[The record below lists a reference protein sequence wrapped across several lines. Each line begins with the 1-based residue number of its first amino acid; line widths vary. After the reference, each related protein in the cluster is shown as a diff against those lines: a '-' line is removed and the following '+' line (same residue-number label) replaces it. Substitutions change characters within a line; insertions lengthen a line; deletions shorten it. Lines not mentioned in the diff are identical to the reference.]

1 MQTKH
6 YEKSIPYFDR
16 LDYVSMMSQEHAYCL
31 TIEKLLKKQNLS
43 KHTNYIRIL
52 FDELTRILNHMLAIA
67 CHALDIGSM
76 SSIFWSFEER
86 ENIMEF
92 YERVSGARMHAA
104 FHRPATQFNFIL
116 EISLIHDILNFVKNC
131 YKTLNEMHNVLSY
144 NKIWKQRLINIGA
157 INSKSITSWNL
168 TGVMARSV
176 GYKKDLRLSKKH
188 SYSNYNQFSIKS
200 FLGINGDCYDRY
212 LIRMLE
218 MAESLNVI
226 NLVSNYLL
234 HNKVNKNLI
243 YQQLF
248 NKNFNLKTNN
258 YSYMEDLIEHF
269 IHWHTGITI
278 KKNITFNYIESP
290 KGEFGT
296 ILVSNGSN
304 KPKKCKIRSPS
315 YFNLHFLPQLTKI
328 QFLAELWALIGTVDI
343 IFGEIDR

>member
-1 MQTKH
+1 
-6 YEKSIPYFDR
+6 
-16 LDYVSMMSQEHAYCL
+16 
-31 TIEKLLKKQNLS
+31 
-43 KHTNYIRIL
+43 
-52 FDELTRILNHMLAIA
+52 MLAIA

-76 SSIFWSFEER
+76 SSIFWSFEEK

-144 NKIWKQRLINIGA
+144 NKIWKQRLINIGT
-157 INSKSITSWNL
+157 INSKNIISWNL

-234 HNKVNKNLI
+234 YNKVNKNLI

-278 KKNITFNYIESP
+278 KKT
-290 KGEFGT
+290 
-296 ILVSNGSN
+296 
-304 KPKKCKIRSPS
+304 
-315 YFNLHFLPQLTKI
+315 LH
-328 QFLAELWALIGTVDI
+328 LII
-343 IFGEIDR
+343 

>member
-1 MQTKH
+1 M
-6 YEKSIPYFDR
+6 
-16 LDYVSMMSQEHAYCL
+16 
-31 TIEKLLKKQNLS
+31 
-43 KHTNYIRIL
+43 
-52 FDELTRILNHMLAIA
+52 A
-67 CHALDIGSM
+67 C
-76 SSIFWSFEER
+76 
-86 ENIMEF
+86 
-92 YERVSGARMHAA
+92 
-104 FHRPATQFNFIL
+104 
-116 EISLIHDILNFVKNC
+116 
-131 YKTLNEMHNVLSY
+131 
-144 NKIWKQRLINIGA
+144 
-157 INSKSITSWNL
+157 
-168 TGVMARSV
+168 SV
-176 GYKKDLRLSKKH
+176 GYKKYLRLSKKY

-200 FLGINGDCYDRY
+200 FLGINADYYDRY

-234 HNKVNKNLI
+234 HNKINKNLI

-315 YFNLHFLPQLTKI
+315 YFNLQFLPQLTKGH
-328 QFLAELWALIGTVDI
+328 FLADLSALIGTVDI
-343 IFGEIDR
+343 VFGEIDR

>member
-1 MQTKH
+1 
-6 YEKSIPYFDR
+6 
-16 LDYVSMMSQEHAYCL
+16 
-31 TIEKLLKKQNLS
+31 
-43 KHTNYIRIL
+43 
-52 FDELTRILNHMLAIA
+52 
-67 CHALDIGSM
+67 
-76 SSIFWSFEER
+76 
-86 ENIMEF
+86 
-92 YERVSGARMHAA
+92 
-104 FHRPATQFNFIL
+104 
-116 EISLIHDILNFVKNC
+116 
-131 YKTLNEMHNVLSY
+131 MHNVLSY
-144 NKIWKQRLINIGA
+144 NKIWKQRLINIGT
-157 INSKSITSWNL
+157 INSKNIISWNL

-234 HNKVNKNLI
+234 YNKVNKNLI

-278 KKNITFNYIESP
+278 KKTLHLIISSHLRESL
-290 KGEFGT
+290 E
-296 ILVSNGSN
+296 
-304 KPKKCKIRSPS
+304 
-315 YFNLHFLPQLTKI
+315 
-328 QFLAELWALIGTVDI
+328 QF
-343 IFGEIDR
+343 